1 MANTIELSQE
11 EWQNIKLKIQEEYE
25 PATFLISWV
34 LKRDLGFTVR
44 LHRVYIDDGDY
55 GSGWV
60 TKTMLDFYDNEL
72 ETVFRLKYL

>member
-11 EWQNIKLKIQEEYE
+11 EWQNIKSKIQEEYG
-25 PATFLISWV
+25 PNILLISWK
-34 LKRDLGFTVR
+34 LKRTLGFTLRHHQTYV
-44 LHRVYIDDGDY
+44 DDGDY

-60 TKTMLDFYDNEL
+60 TKCMLDFYDDEL